1 MEKRKISEENIFT
14 KDYVGILK
22 EIITNGERVIN
33 EISNDQQLTIEE
45 KKEKL
50 QIHSDELTKATEILN
65 NPELLDNYTRFSTI
79 ADIDKFVTAIFGS
92 TGLGMLNQPISI
104 SMINPQRLETQASDW
119 NIDKE
124 NLIEFLRNKNIISVI
139 EELYQKAGYKMPTSR
154 FSTYNG
160 NEYYEVLGYSTI
172 PQIYDAITRLPEK
185 YVPENAES
193 KEKSM

>member
-79 ADIDKFVTAIFGS
+79 ADIDKFVEDMKITLLPCSGQS
-92 TGLGMLNQPISI
+92 
-104 SMINPQRLETQASDW
+104 QAT
-119 NIDKE
+119 E
-124 NLIEFLRNKNIISVI
+124 
-139 EELYQKAGYKMPTSR
+139 A
-154 FSTYNG
+154 
-160 NEYYEVLGYSTI
+160 
-172 PQIYDAITRLPEK
+172 
-185 YVPENAES
+185 
-193 KEKSM
+193 

>member
-1 MEKRKISEENIFT
+1 M
-14 KDYVGILK
+14 GILK

-33 EISNDQQLTIEE
+33 EISNDQQLTVEE

-92 TGLGMLNQPISI
+92 TGLGMINKPISI
-104 SMINPQRLETQASDW
+104 SMINTQRLETQASDW

-124 NLIEFLRNKNIISVI
+124 NLIEFLRNKNTISVI

>member
-33 EISNDQQLTIEE
+33 EISNDQQLTVEE

-124 NLIEFLRNKNIISVI
+124 NLIEFLRNKNTISVI